1 MDLICAYKNEWLK
14 NGQIRYGYAFWR
26 TVQRLKVANFIF
38 EQNRASNELKLE
50 STSPKYFKKIRK
62 CKSKLFTH
70 FKEFRGEANLW
81 ANADWRK

>member
-1 MDLICAYKNEWLK
+1 M
-14 NGQIRYGYAFWR
+14 F
-26 TVQRLKVANFIF
+26 F

-50 STSPKYFKKIRK
+50 STFPKYFKKIRK